1 MKVIMKNNMRD
12 TRIQGITELK
22 DGWATLVV
30 LDLEGVNHFMDVKQ
44 IDLAAYQDG
53 ELVQSAFPYLTPG
66 QRELLV
72 TGITDEMWDDMFG
85 DLED

>member
-1 MKVIMKNNMRD
+1 MMDN
-12 TRIQGITELK
+12 RIQGVTELK

-53 ELVQSAFPYLTPG
+53 AHIQDAFPYLTAN
-66 QRELLV
+66 QRELIL
-72 TGITDEMWDDMFG
+72 TGMTDEMWEDAFG
-85 DLED
+85 EDEE

>member
-1 MKVIMKNNMRD
+1 MKNNMRD

-44 IDLAAYQDG
+44 IDLVAYQDG
-53 ELVQSAFPYLTPG
+53 AYIQDAFPYLTVD
-66 QRELLV
+66 QRELIL
-72 TGITDEMWDDMFG
+72 TGMTEEMWNDTFG
-85 DLED
+85 DEEE

>member
-1 MKVIMKNNMRD
+1 MKNNTMRD

-44 IDLAAYQDG
+44 IDLVAYQDG
-53 ELVQSAFPYLTPG
+53 AHIQDAFPYLTVD
-66 QRELLV
+66 QRELIL
-72 TGITDEMWDDMFG
+72 TGMTEEMWNDTFG
-85 DLED
+85 DEEE

>member
-1 MKVIMKNNMRD
+1 MKNNMRD

-44 IDLAAYQDG
+44 IDLAAY
-53 ELVQSAFPYLTPG
+53 
-66 QRELLV
+66 
-72 TGITDEMWDDMFG
+72 
-85 DLED
+85 